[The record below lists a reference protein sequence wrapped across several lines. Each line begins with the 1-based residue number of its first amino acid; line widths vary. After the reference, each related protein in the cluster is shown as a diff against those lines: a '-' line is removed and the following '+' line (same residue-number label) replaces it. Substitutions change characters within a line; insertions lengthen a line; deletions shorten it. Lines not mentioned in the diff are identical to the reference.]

1 MKLFRLQPG
10 SPERGLWTLA
20 GLMLTAVLVPTA
32 CLIYFMNEAV
42 DKERTL
48 SARQL
53 NEAYAAEL
61 QAAARDVQR
70 SWEQRLHEL
79 DARNGLQTP
88 SAFFEHCVRDGIADS
103 VIVLDEHGA
112 PAYPALPAAPG
123 PDPTLREPA
132 WAEARALE
140 GAGELTAAAQSYA
153 AIYRSSKEVASMARA
168 AQASIR
174 CVLASG
180 KTLQAAKAISE
191 YFAPFDLEYATGPD
205 GRYIYADELT
215 LLLNLQP
222 PNGPDQ
228 NAQRLFSMLQNYTIP
243 IPAGQ
248 RLYLMDWLR
257 GLNVQARYRTFPTYH
272 AERIAER
279 VLSAGPV
286 ETGPVSLHRVG
297 IAGGWALPSPGHRA
311 IGYYEDATVNAAMA
325 EFTSSAGPSHGRYR
339 ILPPGSHAALAKGA
353 ASQDLAPMLPGWRI
367 ALANAADDPA
377 AVRAASQGRIASYS
391 WIGLLAIAAA
401 ATLAVAGATVLRR
414 QMQTGRLKADLV
426 AAVSHELKTPL
437 ASMKLLVES
446 LLSGESFD
454 PARTRRYL
462 EMVAR
467 ENNRLSRLI
476 DNFLTFSRMERSR
489 GKFEFTRVAPQ
500 SVVEHAMESIG
511 DRFPVEAVVAPG
523 LPPLYADEDALVT
536 VLLNVLE
543 NAYKY
548 TGADR
553 RIRLSVAPADP
564 LEPNGAV
571 AFTVSDNGIG
581 IARREQKKIFRRFYQ
596 VDRSLSRRAGG
607 VGLGLS
613 IVAFIVEAHGG
624 KVTVESTPGVG
635 SAFRISL
642 PPSAAPVEVAV

>member
-1 MKLFRLQPG
+1 M
-10 SPERGLWTLA
+10 LA
-20 GLMLTAVLVPTA
+20 ALMLAAVLVPTA
-32 CLIYFMNEAV
+32 CLVYFMNEAV

-48 SARQL
+48 AARQL
-53 NEAYAAEL
+53 NEAYTAEL
-61 QAAARDVQR
+61 QAAARDIQR
-70 SWEQRLHEL
+70 SWEQRAREL
-79 DARNGLQTP
+79 DARSGSQTP

-123 PDPTLREPA
+123 PDPALREPA

-140 GAGELTAAAQSYA
+140 SAGQLAAAAQSYA
-153 AIYRSSKEVASMARA
+153 AIYRSTKEITSMARA

-174 CVLASG
+174 CLMASG
-180 KTLQAAKAISE
+180 KTSQAAKAINE
-191 YFAPFDLEYATGPD
+191 YFAPFDLEYVTGPD

-222 PNGPDQ
+222 PNGTDP

-248 RLYLMDWLR
+248 RLYLMDWMR
-257 GLNVQARYRTFPTYH
+257 GLGVQARYRTFPTYR
-272 AERIAER
+272 AERLAER
-279 VLSAGPV
+279 VLSTGPV
-286 ETGPVSLHRVG
+286 EAGAVSLHRVG
-297 IAGGWALPSPGHRA
+297 IAGGWALPSTGHRA

-325 EFTSSAGPSHGRYR
+325 EFTSSGGPSRGRYR
-339 ILPPGSHAALAKGA
+339 ILPPESHAALAKIA
-353 ASQDLAPMLPGWRI
+353 ASQDLGPMLPGWRI
-367 ALANAADDPA
+367 TFAAAMDPA
-377 AVRAASQGRIASYS
+377 ATRAASQGRIASYS

-401 ATLAVAGATVLRR
+401 ATLAGAGASVLRR
-414 QMQTGRLKADLV
+414 QMRTSRLKTDLV

-446 LLSGESFD
+446 LLSGESFE

-462 EMVAR
+462 QMVAR

-489 GKFEFTRVAPQ
+489 GRFEFTRVAPQ

-511 DRFPVEAVVAPG
+511 DRFPVEVAVAPG

-536 VLLNVLE
+536 VLLNLLE

-548 TGADR
+548 TGEGR

-581 IARREQKKIFRRFYQ
+581 IAKREQKKIFRRFYQ
-596 VDRSLSRRAGG
+596 VDRSLARRSGG

-624 KVTVESTPGVG
+624 KVTVESTPGAG
-635 SAFRISL
+635 SEFRVSL
-642 PPSAAPVEVAV
+642 PASVAPVEVAV